1 MKQIVLLLCC
11 CVFATAGHAQLRAH
25 AGQDTFWCLGLNPTA
40 TNGPILGAAPSA
52 TGGIPPYWYQWT
64 IAEPGYLPSDYLS
77 ADTAANPQVIKA
89 APFAPVRVDS
99 LHFVLRVTD
108 NTNASYDYD
117 TVVVY
122 FSRIICITAECI
134 TEKDAEDSFG
144 LSASCMGLL
153 PPISYRWTPSA
164 YLSSDAVANPITW
177 TPVTQ
182 TYNLTITDRGGCS
195 YPAGSCTIFVHAAS
209 VAAVAAEPDE
219 LMIAPNPLT
228 RESMLRAGPAWRGA
242 LLEVF
247 APDGR
252 LVARQRVSQSPTP
265 IGSLLPQPG
274 IYFYRIATEGGMQRH
289 GRLVQ
294 Q

>member
-1 MKQIVLLLCC
+1 M
-11 CVFATAGHAQLRAH
+11 
-25 AGQDTFWCLGLNPTA
+25 LG
-40 TNGPILGAAPSA
+40 GAPSA

-89 APFAPVRVDS
+89 APFTPVRVDS

-144 LSASCMGLL
+144 LSPLCMGLL
-153 PPISYRWTPSA
+153 PPVSYLWTPSA

-177 TPVTQ
+177 TPVNQ

-195 YPAGSCTIFVHAAS
+195 YPAGSCTIFVRAAN
-209 VAAVAAEPDE
+209 VASERAAAEE
-219 LMIAPNPLT
+219 LIIAPNPLT
-228 RESMLRAGPAWRGA
+228 HESMIRTGQAWRGA
-242 LLEVF
+242 VLEVF
-247 APDGR
+247 ATDGR
-252 LVARQRVSQSPTP
+252 LVARRRISESLMQ
-265 IGSLLPQPG
+265 IGSMLPQPG
-274 IYFYRIATEGGMQRH
+274 MYFYRIATEGGMQRH
-289 GRLVQ
+289 GRLLRQ
-294 Q
+294 